1 MTNHLLRTVLKRCLP
16 PLLGLGGFSLAWGG
30 ATRYDPTQPPSAWS
44 AAQAGSQGGAGVV
57 APADSAGS
65 RLVLIGRSRK
75 FAVIDG
81 QVVKPGEPYN
91 GSKVLA
97 ITPQEV
103 VVEDASK
110 SVNLAPGVEKKVIA
124 PAGRKKLPRAGL
136 KNRGSAEG
144 SGNRQ

>member
-1 MTNHLLRTVLKRCLP
+1 MRTVLKRCLP
-16 PLLGLGGFSLAWGG
+16 PLLALGGVTLAWGG
-30 ATRYDPTQPPSAWS
+30 ATRYDPTQAPPGWS
-44 AAQAGSQGGAGVV
+44 AAQSSPQGGATVV
-57 APADSAGS
+57 APADSSGS
-65 RLVLIGRSRK
+65 RLVLIGRSRRL
-75 FAVIDG
+75 AVIDG
-81 QVVKPGEPYN
+81 QMVKPGEPYN

-124 PAGRKKLPRAGL
+124 PAKWKKLPRTGR

-144 SGNRQ
+144 SGDRQ